1 MPEGHTIHRL
11 ALTLDQAFAGTRPH
25 ASSPQ
30 GRFIEGAAL
39 LDGRRIEQAEAWG
52 KHLFVTAEDDVILNV
67 HLGLIGFF
75 DVQRYAPLTA
85 DSAGPPPPV
94 GAVRLRLW
102 NDTHVADLRGATL
115 VEIVTPEQLDATVA
129 RLGPDPLRAGT
140 EGNDPERALARM
152 ARTGRTVAEVLMD
165 QSVLAGVGNLY
176 RCEVLFRH
184 RVDPFR
190 PAREI
195 RPATFRAIWDDLV
208 DLLAIGVAF
217 GQIITMEHQLEEARE
232 ILGGLGEEASDAY
245 PTPRS
250 SPLLRRSDTSR
261 GPREGARLTLV
272 EWQGENEGERGRRP
286 AYERVSPFEREFA
299 VYQRDGQGC
308 YTCGSRIRTRVIA
321 GRNLFWCGR
330 CQRRR

>member
-11 ALTLDQAFAGTRPH
+11 ALTLERAFAGTRPH

-30 GRFIEGAAL
+30 GRFTDGAAR
-39 LDGRRIEQAEAWG
+39 LDGRLVERAEAWG
-52 KHLFVTAEDDVILNV
+52 KHLFVTFAEDVVLGV
-67 HLGLIGFF
+67 HLGLIGVF
-75 DVQRYAPLTA
+75 DVDRYAPRT
-85 DSAGPPPPV
+85 DAGTSPPPPV

-102 NDTHVADLRGATL
+102 NEEWVADLRGATV
-115 VEIVTPEQLDATVA
+115 VELLTPEQVDTTVA

-140 EGNDPERALARM
+140 PGNEPERALARM
-152 ARTGRTVAEVLMD
+152 ARTGRTIAEVLMD
-165 QSVLAGVGNLY
+165 QSVIAGVGNLY

-190 PAREI
+190 PAKEI

-217 GQIITMEHQLEEARE
+217 GQIITVDDQLAEARE
-232 ILGGLGEEASDAY
+232 ILGDLGEEASEAY
-245 PTPRS
+245 RN
-250 SPLLRRSDTSR
+250 
-261 GPREGARLTLV
+261 GRLTLV
-272 EWQGENEGERGRRP
+272 DWRGGAEAEAGGGRRP
-286 AYERVSPFEREFA
+286 RYEREGPFEREFA
-299 VYQRDGQGC
+299 VYKRDGQAC
-308 YTCGSRIRTRVIA
+308 YTCGSRIRTQVIA